1 MSSFAALKGKPVIAH
16 DSAEQ
21 LGSVQSV
28 VVEPEEA
35 RVVALL
41 IGGKKSGSEFVSWDD
56 ISALGDDAVMV
67 TTSTA
72 RPAQDELEQR
82 VAAGIALGPGKRVLD
97 EIGDELGTVD
107 DFELDAETGVLQSVR
122 VDDVDVAA
130 ERLLGIGNFAVVVRS
145 EATP

>member
-1 MSSFAALKGKPVIAH
+1 MSSFTALKGKPVIAH

-21 LGSVQSV
+21 IGSVQSV
-28 VVEPEEA
+28 VVVPEEA
-35 RVVALL
+35 RVIALF
-41 IGGKKSGSEFVSWDD
+41 IGGKKSGGEFVSWDD

-72 RPAQDELEQR
+72 RLADGELEQR
-82 VAAGIALGPGKRVLD
+82 VAGGIALDPGERVLD
-97 EIGDELGTVD
+97 EVGDELGTVD

-122 VDDVDVAA
+122 VDDVELAA
-130 ERLLGIGNFAVVVRS
+130 DRLLGIGSFAVVFRS